1 MGKCYQ
7 KIVVN
12 ASIDKVWETIKD
24 FHDMSWAPNV
34 ITSVEAIGDKKG
46 TEVGA
51 KRILNDAF
59 HETLI
64 EVNNNNDNDKLSF
77 SYSIDDGPGPVAS
90 DAVSNYIGVVNVSA
104 TDYGTLVE
112 WSSSFNSENESEVAG
127 FCNPIYQ
134 ALLSALKETLA

>member
-1 MGKCYQ
+1 MGKCHNE
-7 KIVVN
+7 IEVN
-12 ASIDKVWETIKD
+12 ASTSKVWETINN
-24 FHDMSWAPNV
+24 FHDLSWAPNI
-34 ITSVEAIGDKKG
+34 ITSVEAIGDKNG

-59 HETLI
+59 HETLVEI
-64 EVNNNNDNDKLSF
+64 NADEFSF

-90 DAVSNYIGVVNVSA
+90 DAVSNYIGVVKVSA
-104 TDYGTLVE
+104 TDNDSLVE
-112 WSSSFNSENESEVAG
+112 WGSSFNSENENEVTE